1 MDIINNEI
9 EPNELNLLMSLIA
22 KINSNLDVEILLKE
36 IMESTKIM
44 MDSEASS
51 LFILSKD
58 KKKLTLTIP
67 TGPATAEISGK
78 SIDSDHGIVG
88 WVTQNEKSVVVNNVQ
103 NDHRFKGEITELNDF
118 VTNNL
123 ISVPLINHN
132 GELIGTL
139 QAINRKDNKDFE
151 EKLVPI
157 FQSLANQ
164 AAIAIE
170 NAMLQ
175 KHLIEK
181 ERIDK
186 ELQVA
191 RIIQSGFWPKETP
204 NILNYSVAGCSR
216 TAKSVGG
223 DYYDYIKIPDS
234 SNWGFTVSD
243 VSGKGVPASLL
254 MATMRAS
261 LRSHVEN
268 QFNVNESMKKVNK
281 LIYEDSPIDKFIT
294 SIYGTL
300 DTENHTFTY
309 VNAGHNNPFII
320 RSEENKLEELKVGG
334 VMLGIMDPVEF
345 DEDTTYLNPGD
356 KLVLFSD
363 GITEAQNT
371 KGEFFEDERFEE
383 WLLINKD
390 KSPFNMMIDL
400 LNDLVKFS
408 DGEPQSDDITI
419 IILEREK

>member
-1 MDIINNEI
+1 MNIINDEI
-9 EPNELNLLMSLIA
+9 ELNKLNLLMNLIG
-22 KINSNLDVEILLKE
+22 KINSNLEVEILLKE

-103 NDHRFKGEITELNDF
+103 IDHRFKGEITELNNF
-118 VTNNL
+118 ITRNL

-132 GELIGTL
+132 GVLIGTL

-175 KHLIEK
+175 KQLIEK

-204 NILNYSVAGCSR
+204 NIVNYSVAGCSR

-234 SNWGFTVSD
+234 LNWGFTVSD

-268 QFNVNESMKKVNK
+268 QFNVSESMKKVNK

-320 RSEENKLEELKVGG
+320 RLEENKLEELKVGG

-345 DEDTTYLNPGD
+345 EEDTAYLNPGD
-356 KLVLFSD
+356 KLILFSD

-383 WLLINKD
+383 WLLTNKN

-400 LNDLVKFS
+400 LNDLVEFS
-408 DGEPQSDDITI
+408 NGEPQSDDITI

>member
-1 MDIINNEI
+1 MSNNDDIKLNK
-9 EPNELNLLMSLIA
+9 LNLLMSLIG
-22 KINSNLDVEILLKE
+22 KINSNLEVEILLRE
-36 IMESTKIM
+36 IMESTKVM

-51 LFILSKD
+51 MFILSKD
-58 KKKLTLTIP
+58 RTKLTLSVP

-78 SIDSDHGIVG
+78 SIPSDHGIVG
-88 WVTQNEKSVVVNNVQ
+88 WVTQNEKSVVVNDVQ
-103 NDHRFKGEITELNDF
+103 ADSRFKGEITNSKSF
-118 VTNNL
+118 ITRNL

-132 GELIGTL
+132 GILIGTL
-139 QAINRKDNKDFE
+139 QAINKKAGKDFDK
-151 EKLVPI
+151 KLVPI
-157 FQSLANQ
+157 FQALANQ
-164 AAIAIE
+164 VAIAIE

-175 KHLIEK
+175 KQLIEK
-181 ERIDK
+181 ERIEK

-191 RIIQSGFWPKETP
+191 RNIQSGFWPKETP

-223 DYYDYIKIPDS
+223 DYYDYIKIPQT

-268 QFNVNESMKKVNK
+268 EFDVSESMQKVNK

-294 SIYGTL
+294 SVYGTL
-300 DTENHTFTY
+300 NTENHTFTY
-309 VNAGHNNPFII
+309 VNAGHNNPLII
-320 RSEENKLEELKVGG
+320 RTNENRLEELKVGG

-345 DEDTTYLNPGD
+345 EEETINLNPGD

-383 WLLINKD
+383 WLLSNKH
-390 KSPFNMMIDL
+390 KSPFDMMIDL
-400 LNDLVKFS
+400 LNDLVSFTN
-408 DGEPQSDDITI
+408 GEPQSDDITL
-419 IILEREK
+419 IILERNK

>member
-1 MDIINNEI
+1 MNIINDEI
-9 EPNELNLLMSLIA
+9 ELNKLNLLMNLIG
-22 KINSNLDVEILLKE
+22 KINSNLEVEILLKE

-103 NDHRFKGEITELNDF
+103 IDHRFKGEITELNNF
-118 VTNNL
+118 ITRNL

-132 GELIGTL
+132 GVLIGTL

-175 KHLIEK
+175 KQLIEK

-204 NILNYSVAGCSR
+204 NIVNYSVAGCSR

-234 SNWGFTVSD
+234 LNWGFTVSD

-268 QFNVNESMKKVNK
+268 QFNVSESMKKVNK

-300 DTENHTFTY
+300 DTEKHTFTY

-320 RSEENKLEELKVGG
+320 RLEENKLEELKVGG

-345 DEDTTYLNPGD
+345 EEETAYLNPGD
-356 KLVLFSD
+356 KLILFSD

-383 WLLINKD
+383 WLLTNKY

-400 LNDLVKFS
+400 LNDLVEFS
-408 DGEPQSDDITI
+408 NGEPQSDDITI